1 MAILTFP
8 MLGVFLAFMYAMFS
22 LWSFIGLYDYVDLL
36 NTNGLGLME
45 GFFDVL
51 DESGWIGSVLTFFLA
66 VILINDSLIIF
77 AGVCWSIN
85 WMTFGVLE
93 KFLNWLVQDF

>member
-1 MAILTFP
+1 MMILTFP
-8 MLGVFLAFMYAMFS
+8 MLVFFLAFMYAMFS

-51 DESGWIGSVLTFFLA
+51 DESGWIGSVIIFFLA
-66 VILINDSLIIF
+66 VILINVSLIIF

-93 KFLNWLVQDF
+93 KFLNWVGQDF